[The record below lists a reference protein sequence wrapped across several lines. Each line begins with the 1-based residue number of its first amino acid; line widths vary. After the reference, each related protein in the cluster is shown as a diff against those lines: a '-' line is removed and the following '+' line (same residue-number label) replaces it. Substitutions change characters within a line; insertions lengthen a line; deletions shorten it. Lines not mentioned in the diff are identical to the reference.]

1 MEATTKKILGTLGL
15 LGVGIVLFSSFKK
28 KPLKGTASAFDFQSN
43 APTGTTQVFSKVG
56 TQIFDNNFN
65 CIYVYDTAG
74 LGMTITGTKGVE
86 MYSVVIGKD
95 FSNGIAGFVLKND
108 TQNI

>member
-1 MEATTKKILGTLGL
+1 MKATTKKILGSLGL
-15 LGVGIVLFSSFKK
+15 LYVGVILFSSFKK
-28 KPLKGTASAFDFQSN
+28 KPLTGSASAFDFQSN
-43 APTGTTQVFSKVG
+43 APTGTTQVFSKIG

-65 CIYVYDTAG
+65 VIYTYDTAG

-95 FSNGIAGFVLKND
+95 FANGIAGYVLKND